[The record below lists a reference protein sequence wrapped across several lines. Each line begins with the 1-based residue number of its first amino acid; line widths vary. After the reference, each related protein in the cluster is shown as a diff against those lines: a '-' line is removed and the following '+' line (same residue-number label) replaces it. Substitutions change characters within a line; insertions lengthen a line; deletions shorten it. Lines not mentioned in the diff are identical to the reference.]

1 MIVGF
6 HTQQLKKITVLVV
19 LTAPA
24 LMGHIFPS
32 VLSLQTVC
40 LKEIV
45 AAVLHTGRSV
55 ASLVSDTSAASTQS
69 QSSALGS
76 DSHSIVTKG
85 KILLGYIFQ
94 RESDSVSPHH
104 SRLISNTRDF
114 CLETGLENRHL
125 SIFVVGAA

>member
-6 HTQQLKKITVLVV
+6 HTQQLKKIRVLVV

-24 LMGHIFPS
+24 LMGHTFPS

-114 CLETGLENRHL
+114 C
-125 SIFVVGAA
+125 SGA